1 MIKPIGIQVESIES
15 VFLQIAAGGHR
26 ATWVSISITNAYV
39 QTCMNPNS
47 QTPIHRYLF
56 WTRRHIACLNKESFI

>member
-26 ATWVSISITNAYV
+26 TTWVSISITNAYV

-56 WTRRHIACLNKESFI
+56 